1 LKDAEQ
7 FSADLES
14 QHFTLSRNPVQ
25 AGLGDRARSRVR
37 HDVARLT
44 VLRKMGLAES
54 MGPNTS
60 SVLGKSDP
68 IGLG

>member
-7 FSADLES
+7 FGANLES

-25 AGLGDRARSRVR
+25 AGLGDTARSRIH

-44 VLRKMGLAES
+44 ILRKMGLAES
-54 MGPNTS
+54 MGPNTWI
-60 SVLGKSDP
+60 VRRDFE
-68 IGLG
+68 